1 LLNNLWVNSTKQIK
15 IEKKSIHRIVLKLK
29 EILNF
34 NVNSLQINFV
44 DDDYIHEINK
54 TYLNHDYSTDIITFN
69 YSSVKNALE
78 GEIYICIKDAIDN
91 SQKFNVNLDSEIVRL
106 VTHGILHLL
115 GYDDITIPKKKK
127 MKTLED
133 ELVFSIE
140 KNFKNLL
147 IKYDC

>member
-1 LLNNLWVNSTKQIK
+1 MLNNLWVNSTKQIK